1 MGRRSAS
8 PRRRRR
14 RRRRLSRGTRIALW
28 IGGGLVGLLGALAV
42 AVLVFALSL
51 SSAISSNITTLSSA
65 EAFPK
70 EETRPAP
77 SEDGSRTILLLGSD
91 ARGAVSDVSEQD
103 PDNQRS
109 DVMMVVRIDAD
120 RQNIEV
126 MSILRDSWI
135 DIPGHG
141 RAKANAAFSWG
152 GAPLAVATVEN
163 LLGARIDH
171 VALIGFD
178 GFAGMTDA
186 LGGITVDNAVPFS
199 RDGFDYVAG
208 ANRLNGKQAL
218 EFVRERYSF
227 TDGDYQRARNQQAFL
242 RAIATQAIS
251 SNTLSNPERIFSF
264 TTAVTKHL
272 AVDESFTTQAI
283 FELGVSLRTVRPAD
297 IHFFTLPTVG
307 TGMEGDQSVV
317 YLDEGALPAIRDALR
332 SDTLYEYVTRR

>member
-8 PRRRRR
+8 PWPRR
-14 RRRRLSRGTRIALW
+14 RRRRLSRGAKIALW
-28 IGGGLVGLLGALAV
+28 MGGGFVGLLGALAV
-42 AVLVFALSL
+42 AVLIFALSP
-51 SSAISSNITTLSSA
+51 SSAINSNITTLSSS

-77 SEDGSRTILLLGSD
+77 SENGSRTILLLGSD
-91 ARGAVSDVSEQD
+91 ARGAVSAVADQD

-120 RQNIEV
+120 RKNVEV
-126 MSILRDSWI
+126 MSVLRDSWI
-135 DIPGHG
+135 EIPGHG
-141 RAKANAAFSWG
+141 RAKANAAYSWG

-163 LLGARIDH
+163 LLGVRIDH

-178 GFAGMTDA
+178 GFADMTNA
-186 LGGITVDNAVPFS
+186 LGGITVNNAVPFT

-208 ANRLNGKQAL
+208 ANRLNGAQAL
-218 EFVRERYSF
+218 GFVRERYSF
-227 TDGDYQRARNQQAFL
+227 TDGDYQRARNQQEFL

-251 SNTLSNPERIFSF
+251 ANTLSNPERIFSF

-272 AVDESFTTQAI
+272 AVDESFTTQAM
-283 FELGVSLRTVRPAD
+283 FELGVSLRDVRPAN

-332 SDTLYEYVTRR
+332 TDTLDEYVAGH

>member
-1 MGRRSAS
+1 MGRRSAT
-8 PRRRRR
+8 RRK
-14 RRRRLSRGTRIALW
+14 RRLSRGARIALW
-28 IGGGLVGLLGALAV
+28 IGGGFVGLLGALAV
-42 AVLVFALSL
+42 AVLIFVMSL
-51 SSAISSNITTLSSA
+51 SSAISSNITTLSA
-65 EAFPK
+65 KEAFPQ
-70 EETRPAP
+70 ETTRPAA

-91 ARGAVSDVSEQD
+91 SRGTVGEVSAEDV
-103 PDNQRS
+103 DNQRS

-120 RQNIEV
+120 RKNVEV

-135 DIPGHG
+135 EIPGHG

-163 LLGARIDH
+163 LLGVRIDH

-178 GFAGMTDA
+178 GFADMTDA
-186 LGGITVDNAVPFS
+186 LGGITVNNAVPFT
-199 RDGFDYVAG
+199 RNGFDYVAG
-208 ANRLNGKQAL
+208 ENRLNGKQAL

-227 TDGDYQRARNQQAFL
+227 TDGDYQRARNQQEFL
-242 RAIATQAIS
+242 RALSAQAIS

-272 AVDESFTTQAI
+272 AVDESFTPQAM
-283 FELGVSLRTVRPAD
+283 FELGVSLRNVRASN

-317 YLDEGALPAIRDALR
+317 YLDEAALPGIRDAFR
-332 SDTLYEYVTRR
+332 TDTLHEWVASH